1 MDGGRHLGPLR
12 PVRGSALGLALMAL
26 VACDDEPAVRAPD
39 DTGTGCDPVE
49 AALPVTLRRLNR
61 AEYDN
66 TVRDLLGTATLPAE
80 DFPDDN
86 IGYGFDNIG
95 DVLAVSPLLFEKFV
109 FAAEGLVAEALAWPR
124 LEPTKQTFEAEDV
137 GQTGAGE
144 PYGDREWDQWAA
156 GMLTSAAST

>member
-1 MDGGRHLGPLR
+1 MDGGRHFGPLR

-39 DTGTGCDPVE
+39 DTGTGCDPAE
-49 AALPVTLRRLNR
+49 AARPVTLRRLNR

-95 DVLAVSPLLFEKFV
+95 DVLAVSPLLFEKYAFT
-109 FAAEGLVAEALAWPR
+109 AETLVDQALAWPR
-124 LEPTKQTFEAEDV
+124 TNNAERWFEAERI
-137 GQTGAGE
+137 GQAGE
-144 PYGDREWDQWAA
+144 GELGAE
-156 GMLTSAAST
+156 G